1 MNRRGQEF
9 SFPTRQAR
17 GSVLIIVLWIS
28 LGLVALTLYFANS
41 MSTELRA
48 ADNRGSEAAARQALE
63 GGIRYANYIITNYGL
78 NGTLPDLPTLQ
89 QYKAEALPVGDASFW
104 FIGRDNDNPQQP
116 TLTSPYFALVDESS
130 KLNLNTV
137 TSTMLQS
144 LPNMTPD
151 IADAIVAWRS
161 ATNANTSSATT
172 SYAQLT
178 PPRQNKGAPF
188 QSADELRLVYGV
200 TLDLLLGEDFN
211 RNGVLDANENDGD
224 ATAPHDNQD
233 GQLQP
238 GFLEYVTIYS
248 QLPATSASGSQ
259 RINLTT
265 LDTAQTRQQL
275 LRMLQQRGI
284 TTQRVAQITNILNQR
299 LGAPGN
305 GQQGGR
311 GGAGG
316 GGQNPNAFRSVAE
329 FMVVTAMT
337 ADEFALVHTDLTATT
352 NAAGT
357 QSGLVNVNTA
367 SQTVLA
373 CIPGIGTDNAPS
385 LIAYRQQHPD
395 QLTNFWW
402 LTQVL
407 SNAQIRQA
415 GPYLTDQT
423 YQISADIAAVANNG
437 RGYCRERVVFDTTT
451 GTARIVY
458 RQDLTAYGWALGAQ
472 TRTNIQNGTLGQTT
486 SSNL

>member
-1 MNRRGQEF
+1 MNRRGRD
-9 SFPTRQAR
+9 SSSTARRAR

-41 MSTELRA
+41 MSTELHA

-116 TLTSPYFALVDESS
+116 TLTTPYFALLDESS

-137 TSTMLQS
+137 TSAMLQS
-144 LPNMTPD
+144 LPNMTPE

-161 ATNANTSSATT
+161 ATSASTSSATT

-200 TLDLLLGEDFN
+200 TLDLFFGEDFN

-224 ATAPHDNQD
+224 ASAPHDNQD

-238 GFLEYVTIYS
+238 GFLEYVTTYS
-248 QLPATSASGSQ
+248 QLPATSASGSR

-265 LDTAQTRQQL
+265 LNTAQTRQQL

-284 TTQRVAQITNILNQR
+284 TAQRVAQITNILNQR
-299 LGAPGN
+299 LGAIGN
-305 GQQGGR
+305 GRQ
-311 GGAGG
+311 GG
-316 GGQNPNAFRSVAE
+316 GGGNNNPFTSVAD
-329 FMVVTAMT
+329 FMIATSMT
-337 ADEFALVHTDLTATT
+337 SDEFALVHTDLTVTT

-373 CIPGIGTDNAPS
+373 CIPGIGTDNAAAV
-385 LIAYRQQHPD
+385 IAYRQQHPD

-407 SNAQIRQA
+407 TPAQVRQA
-415 GPYLTDQT
+415 GRYITDQT
-423 YQISADIAAVANNG
+423 YQIAADIAAVANNG
-437 RGYCRERVVFDTTT
+437 RGYCRERVVFDTST

-472 TRTNIQNGTLGQTT
+472 ARTDLQNGTVGQTT